1 MDILTT
7 LPITSLG
14 YLHLNIEEKETT
26 SNSIEME
33 ITINEE
39 QTDRRLIQ
47 ILEKLDITIR
57 AEEGEEYKKELT
69 EEELESLKVAE
80 GVTVKFSALQ
90 SNTKYTIST
99 VAVAKQGS
107 IEEAVETR
115 QSIGEITTLKIPA
128 EVQIRNQL

>member
-1 MDILTT
+1 MKQNQIIGSGYFTT

-80 GVTVKFSALQ
+80 GVTVKFKHA
-90 SNTKYTIST
+90 I
-99 VAVAKQGS
+99 
-107 IEEAVETR
+107 
-115 QSIGEITTLKIPA
+115 
-128 EVQIRNQL
+128 